1 MDHPYA
7 DKLTAIT
14 HHQVQEIIMR
24 RFSLTHISASKWQS
38 AMTSLRHFGSAALIL
53 GAMTSQATAQTTIS
67 TVDTS
72 LVGSQK
78 YVQRVGGTPYL
89 MNAIQMRFDKVRYY
103 STYAWDF
110 TQCNALAAQA
120 ASDGFNTIIVPIE
133 WYEVEP
139 TENNFSW
146 TILDEYLTIANA
158 NNLKMELIWG
168 GTNSDGGVEWLGDS
182 VTPTHL
188 RTPDYVLFAPSYTST
203 ATTSNYEIVSGA
215 PFTLNLADAALQ
227 ARETL
232 VLGKVMAEVARWD
245 AANGNKH
252 PVIGVQLNNE
262 VQKFSDAE
270 VVDYM
275 NGIGS
280 AIKTSAYSVWTRI
293 NTLDNLTSVNA
304 RIAEN
309 TRLRSGAATNLDFIG
324 IDNYSNTPSVIQGI
338 MPQGANNYAE
348 VMENGG
354 LNSFDIRLAALAG
367 NTALGTYDML
377 GPDAGNGLYDQV
389 GGPGPTATFT
399 PAGSNITEVR
409 SGLHMLDADPVDLA
423 LNAQGEGLFVHNW
436 DINTESPTTGGT
448 LGITYTPSTA
458 FGWGT
463 DNEGISI
470 DRSSTQVVLMSLGGG
485 TFSYPSSLD
494 VAAAST
500 GSFNSS
506 NVWVSTGNVAFTSTS
521 VAMTPYEVVLLTRG
535 SCTPTAITPYIS
547 INGGSTWT
555 EESSATVG
563 STTTAVDLGPQPVSG
578 GSWNWTGPNGYT
590 STSRQINSIPL
601 TVGTESYLATY
612 TNTSGCKSTQ
622 TFTITVN

>member
-1 MDHPYA
+1 
-7 DKLTAIT
+7 
-14 HHQVQEIIMR
+14 MR

-38 AMTSLRHFGSAALIL
+38 AMTSLRHFGAAALIL

-146 TILDEYLTIANA
+146 SILDEYLTIANA

-275 NGIGS
+275 SGIGS

-309 TRLRSGAATNLDFIG
+309 TRLRSGAGTNLDFIG

-377 GPDAGNGLYDQV
+377 GPDAGNGLYNQV

-399 PAGSNITEVR
+399 PAGSNITEVK

-436 DINTESPTTGGT
+436 DINTEAPTTGGT

-458 FGWGT
+458 FGWGS

-494 VAAAST
+494 VTAAST

-578 GSWNWTGPNGYT
+578 GSWSWTGPNGYT
-590 STSRQINSIPL
+590 STSRQINGIPF

>member
-1 MDHPYA
+1 
-7 DKLTAIT
+7 
-14 HHQVQEIIMR
+14 MR